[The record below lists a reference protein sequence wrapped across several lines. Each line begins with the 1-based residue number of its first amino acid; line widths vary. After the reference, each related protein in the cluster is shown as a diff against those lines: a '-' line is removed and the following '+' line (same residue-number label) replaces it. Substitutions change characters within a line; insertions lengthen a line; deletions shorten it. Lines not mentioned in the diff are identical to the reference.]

1 MKGSIWTI
9 PKLSI
14 ADDSG
19 VEREL
24 LSANGV
30 PSGTSRLNRVRDK
43 VLAVY
48 LSPMMMAKNIGRA
61 LVITVPMALTMP
73 FVILY
78 LRPRGVSP
86 VWVGIAYA
94 FVIGIVMRFWL
105 RSEYGKLNSRAGE
118 IASAFLEEGICP
130 CCAYNLAGVVRAVGT
145 AGAVGAVGA
154 EEKAARVHCPEC
166 GAGWNVARILN
177 LGEDETHE
185 AREKMSLG
193 SMLRTQASLY
203 NSMASK
209 DDAGKAISLARYGD
223 LKQVWRRSGGE
234 HRANLAE
241 CISALRFW
249 GLWKRL
255 LVISLLVPL
264 TISLVFEIS
273 KRPLAMIGAMQVFQV
288 IGMTAWVLGAI
299 AIVGSDI
306 GRSGPK
312 RVELLKRR
320 GICPACGAMLAK
332 GVEET
337 ACEECRAFWKLG
349 DVQKE

>member
-1 MKGSIWTI
+1 MMKGSIWTI

-24 LSANGV
+24 LTANRV
-30 PSGTSRLNRVRDK
+30 PSGTARLNRVRDK
-43 VLAVY
+43 VMAVY

-61 LVITVPMALTMP
+61 VIITVPMALTMP

-130 CCAYNLAGVVRAVGT
+130 CCAYNLAGVVRAVGVGGVGGV
-145 AGAVGAVGA
+145 AG
-154 EEKAARVHCPEC
+154 EAARVHCPEC

-209 DDAGKAISLARYGD
+209 DDAGKVISLARYGD
-223 LKQVWRRSGGE
+223 LKQVLRRADGV

-241 CISALRFW
+241 CISALRFR
-249 GLWKRL
+249 GLWKRML
-255 LVISLLVPL
+255 IISLLVPL
-264 TISLVFEIS
+264 TISLVLEIS
-273 KRPLAMIGAMQVFQV
+273 KRPLAMIGAMQVFQI

-306 GRSGPK
+306 GRAGPK
-312 RVELLKRR
+312 RVALLKER
-320 GICPACGAMLAK
+320 GICPACGAKLEEGA
-332 GVEET
+332 VEAT
-337 ACEECRAFWKLG
+337 CVECRAFWKLK